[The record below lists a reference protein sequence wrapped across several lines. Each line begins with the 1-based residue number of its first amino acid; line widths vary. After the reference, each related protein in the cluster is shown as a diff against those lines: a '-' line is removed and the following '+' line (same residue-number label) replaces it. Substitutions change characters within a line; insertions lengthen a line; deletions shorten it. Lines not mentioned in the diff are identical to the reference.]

1 MQDGQSYLD
10 IANSSV
16 IWMLCAITVG
26 IAFLQAIL
34 FMCMARRTRIR
45 AGIPVEV
52 SSKALRVGLITAIG
66 PALGV
71 FIVMVGLM
79 AAIGGP
85 MAWLRLSI
93 IGAAPTE
100 LTAAT
105 YGAQASGVELGGTG
119 YDLTVMSVS
128 WFAMALNGAGWLVF
142 TGLFTPAIEKLREKA
157 SGGDSKWLVV
167 LSGACSLGIFGYLVH
182 GELRKSSGHAT
193 AAIAGAVCMLFLVKF
208 VVPKCPKLMEY
219 SLGIAMLFGMACAL
233 VYDMYFA
240 VMPQ

>member
-16 IWMLCAITVG
+16 IWMLCAVTVG

-34 FMCMARRTRIR
+34 FMCMARRTRLR
-45 AGIPVEV
+45 AGIPAEI
-52 SSKALRVGLITAIG
+52 SSKALRVGLITSIG

-85 MAWLRLSI
+85 MAWMRLSI

-119 YDLTVMSVS
+119 YDLTVMSVCLLHDLLDRGVVRR
-128 WFAMALNGAGWLVF
+128 AH
-142 TGLFTPAIEKLREKA
+142 LR
-157 SGGDSKWLVV
+157 
-167 LSGACSLGIFGYLVH
+167 SLGSGDILH
-182 GELRKSSGHAT
+182 PQCRK
-193 AAIAGAVCMLFLVKF
+193 
-208 VVPKCPKLMEY
+208 Y
-219 SLGIAMLFGMACAL
+219 RN
-233 VYDMYFA
+233 D
-240 VMPQ
+240 